1 MPLDSIVELERV
13 VVAMLIR
20 QQFLRAGEEFVVR
33 ERLRLGTRRGA
44 CLWLGLR
51 RRGCPAASAR
61 PAIANVAIRINSGE
75 RLEIVI
81 VSLDGILATGR
92 WLQSFIV
99 AVSPR

>member
-1 MPLDSIVELERV
+1 M
-13 VVAMLIR
+13 
-20 QQFLRAGEEFVVR
+20 
-33 ERLRLGTRRGA
+33 
-44 CLWLGLR
+44 
-51 RRGCPAASAR
+51 
-61 PAIANVAIRINSGE
+61 ANVAIRINSGE

>member
-51 RRGCPAASAR
+51 RRGWPLPSRQRQAR
-61 PAIANVAIRINSGE
+61 HSE
-75 RLEIVI
+75 R
-81 VSLDGILATGR
+81 R
-92 WLQSFIV
+92 NQNQ
-99 AVSPR
+99 